1 MFYLRDLKKTRF
13 YQEAFLEGKE
23 QGRKEGKLEVQQ
35 EAILLEKFSV
45 VPNLINLGLTVEQI
59 AWAMEL
65 QVEQVSQFIDGENN

>member
-59 AWAMEL
+59 ALAMEL

>member
-23 QGRKEGKLEVQQ
+23 QGLKEGKLEVQQ

-59 AWAMEL
+59 ALAMEL

>member
-13 YQEAFLEGKE
+13 YQEAFLKGKE
-23 QGRKEGKLEVQQ
+23 QGLKEGKLEVQQ

-59 AWAMEL
+59 ALAMEL